1 MNYLSH
7 LFFSQRTPES
17 YVGNLMGDFKPGIE
31 LKERLPRAILLGI
44 ENHKLVDKTTDA
56 YPSVK
61 DLKVLFSHWSKFARC
76 DLDLF
81 IKDSYKGLEQ
91 YLEYMP
97 PRMQYVV
104 INMIKHD
111 LLSSYDSLDG
121 ISVSINQVSKRIR
134 FENNMAGGVVE
145 IEQNYQQ
152 IEAAF
157 LSLFAHLIQVVGDAE
172 IESI

>member
-1 MNYLSH
+1 
-7 LFFSQRTPES
+7 
-17 YVGNLMGDFKPGIE
+17 
-31 LKERLPRAILLGI
+31 
-44 ENHKLVDKTTDA
+44 
-56 YPSVK
+56 
-61 DLKVLFSHWSKFARC
+61 
-76 DLDLF
+76 LDLF

-121 ISVSINQVSKRIR
+121 ISVSINQVSKRI
-134 FENNMAGGVVE
+134 
-145 IEQNYQQ
+145 
-152 IEAAF
+152 
-157 LSLFAHLIQVVGDAE
+157 HAE